1 MGDKSQELL
10 EIKIN
15 CRTWLKDTE
24 DLFDFETSNLNE
36 SIFTQANLDKDYY
49 IIKYKDESD
58 EKQKEKINFIYSNL
72 IKQKISSNNTTK
84 IVGVLK
90 YNKTNSN
97 LKIINSF
104 KSRQL
109 NNLYMPE
116 NCERLY
122 ELFPVDKYVNIK
134 RGRYY

>member
-58 EKQKEKINFIYSNL
+58 EKQKEKNKFYLQQFNKAKNKF
-72 IKQKISSNNTTK
+72 KQYNQNSRSSKI
-84 IVGVLK
+84 
-90 YNKTNSN
+90 
-97 LKIINSF
+97 
-104 KSRQL
+104 
-109 NNLYMPE
+109 
-116 NCERLY
+116 
-122 ELFPVDKYVNIK
+122 
-134 RGRYY
+134 